1 MTMLSTLRE
10 KLAWQAARRATRH
23 RKPLELSPRLYD
35 RRLLVVLP
43 GGAEEQRD
51 AWRLVRA
58 LDLDPRHV
66 LAITLGGP
74 LAHVPDAFAGNARV
88 FGSDALDWRG
98 LPGRVATAT
107 VWGWKPDVA
116 VDLSRP
122 FSLAAAYLVGG
133 SSAAIRAG
141 YLDSRSEPFLDLLF
155 SPRESAPAEGLT
167 RYLASME
174 PAVLPFR
181 GST

>member
-1 MTMLSTLRE
+1 MTLMNDMRE
-10 KLAWQAARRATRH
+10 KMAWGAARRATRH
-23 RKPLELSPRLYD
+23 RDPVELSPRIYD

-43 GGAEEQRD
+43 AGAPEQKD
-51 AWRLVRA
+51 AWRLVRM

-66 LAITLGGP
+66 LAVTLGAP

-88 FGSDALDWRG
+88 FGTDALDWRG

-107 VWGWKPDVA
+107 VWGWRPDVA

-141 YLDSRSEPFLDLLF
+141 YFDKRSEPFLDLLYA
-155 SPRESAPAEGLT
+155 PGENAPAEGLA
-167 RYLASME
+167 RYLATMQ

-181 GST
+181 STN

>member
-1 MTMLSTLRE
+1 MAALDRLRE
-10 KLAWQAARRATRH
+10 ALAWRAARRAVRH
-23 RKPLELSPRLYD
+23 RSAVELSPRLYD

-43 GGAEEQRD
+43 AGADAQRD

-66 LAITLGGP
+66 MAFTLGSP
-74 LAHVPDAFAGNARV
+74 LAHVPDSFAGNAKV
-88 FGSDALDWRG
+88 FGPNALDWRG
-98 LPGRVATAT
+98 LPTRVTTAG

-141 YLDSRSEPFLDLLF
+141 YFDRRSEPFLDLLYAPGDA
-155 SPRESAPAEGLT
+155 SPAAGLT
-167 RYLASME
+167 RYLSSIQ
-174 PAVLPFR
+174 PPVLPFR
-181 GST
+181 EAS